1 MERVPVELVVEIFG
15 YFSEKDLC
23 AASLVSKQW
32 YQWALT
38 PGLWKTFLVRC
49 CPFVAPLNSWGIAD
63 EKEFKVRVQRKMVS
77 CLLIPDVVDTQY
89 PTKRNVQALPIMKL
103 GLLVPQLAKAQG
115 YVLVL
120 YDVTHL
126 FIFSAVEPL
135 LSVYPSSEG
144 ISLKGSRKCLQTNMI
159 LPVVFARGWGD
170 SLFYLQSPPHNNG

>member
-103 GLLVPQLAKAQG
+103 GLLVPHLANAQG
-115 YVLVL
+115 YVACLVC
-120 YDVTHL
+120 DVTHL
-126 FIFSAVEPL
+126 SVSAAGPL
-135 LSVYPSSEG
+135 FSVYPLSEG
-144 ISLKGSRKCLQTNMI
+144 IPLKGSRKC
-159 LPVVFARGWGD
+159 
-170 SLFYLQSPPHNNG
+170 